1 MKKNKTMIAA
11 FALPAT
17 ILFVL
22 IFVYPVIRTVFMS
35 FFSIQEITDSF
46 SSWVFN
52 GIDNYKALIGNAL
65 YRTSW
70 VNLLKIFFLGGAITL
85 GVSLLLAAILKS
97 GVKLKGFWQA
107 VIYMPNIISAVAM
120 ATMWIQYVFNSTY
133 GFLPNFFKA
142 IGLESLAKIQWLA
155 PDMKFTALLISYCF
169 GTIGHYMLIWLSGM
183 ERISPD
189 LYEAS
194 SIDGASK
201 VQQFLHITLPLL
213 RSMLKTNLTMWA
225 ISCSGFFIWS
235 KLFSPITADTSTI
248 VPMIYMYEKLF
259 GAANTDEVTR
269 DAGSAAAIGVMLC
282 VFVVVMFLLTNKAIK
297 DDDIE
302 V

>member
-52 GIDNYKALIGNAL
+52 GIDNYKALMGNAL

-70 VNLLKIFFLGGAITL
+70 INLLKIFFLGGAITL

-120 ATMWIQYVFNSTY
+120 ATM
-133 GFLPNFFKA
+133 L
-142 IGLESLAKIQWLA
+142 
-155 PDMKFTALLISYCF
+155 
-169 GTIGHYMLIWLSGM
+169 
-183 ERISPD
+183 
-189 LYEAS
+189 
-194 SIDGASK
+194 
-201 VQQFLHITLPLL
+201 TLPSLSETSKITPSPSFVFSWSPKSRRPFISTPAAL
-213 RSMLKTNLTMWA
+213 AARSFTP
-225 ISCSGFFIWS
+225 F
-235 KLFSPITADTSTI
+235 TS
-248 VPMIYMYEKLF
+248 
-259 GAANTDEVTR
+259 VT
-269 DAGSAAAIGVMLC
+269 
-282 VFVVVMFLLTNKAIK
+282 
-297 DDDIE
+297 
-302 V
+302 

>member
-52 GIDNYKALIGNAL
+52 GIDNYKALMGNAL

-70 VNLLKIFFLGGAITL
+70 INLLKIFFLGGAITL

-155 PDMKFTALLISYCF
+155 PDMKFAALLPLYA
-169 GTIGHYMLIWLSGM
+169 
-183 ERISPD
+183 D
-189 LYEAS
+189 LAVRH
-194 SIDGASK
+194 GAY
-201 VQQFLHITLPLL
+201 QPRPL
-213 RSMLKTNLTMWA
+213 R
-225 ISCSGFFIWS
+225 GFQHRR
-235 KLFSPITADTSTI
+235 
-248 VPMIYMYEKLF
+248 
-259 GAANTDEVTR
+259 GQ
-269 DAGSAAAIGVMLC
+269 
-282 VFVVVMFLLTNKAIK
+282 
-297 DDDIE
+297 
-302 V
+302 